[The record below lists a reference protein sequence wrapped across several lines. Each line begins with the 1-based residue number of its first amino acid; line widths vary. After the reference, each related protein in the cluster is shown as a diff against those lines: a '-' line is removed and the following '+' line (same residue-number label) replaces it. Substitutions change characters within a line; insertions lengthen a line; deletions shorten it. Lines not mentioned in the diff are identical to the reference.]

1 MDKKLQKAIEDTLRE
16 RKKQVGK
23 NQVNEADFLCGAM
36 QMYLLLNP
44 DAEADGAWAP
54 PSWVFGIMRGDTIV
68 N

>member
-16 RKKQVGK
+16 RKKKVGK
-23 NQVNEADFLCGAM
+23 NQVSEADFLCGAM
-36 QMYLLLNP
+36 QMYLLLKP

-54 PSWVFGIMRGDTIV
+54 PSWVIGIMRGDTIV

>member
-1 MDKKLQKAIEDTLRE
+1 MDEKLQKAIEQTLRE
-16 RKKQVGK
+16 RKKLVGK
-23 NQVNEADFLCGAM
+23 QVNEDDFLCGAM

-54 PSWVFGIMRGDTIV
+54 PSWVFGIMRGDNIV

>member
-23 NQVNEADFLCGAM
+23 NKVNEADFLCGAM

-44 DAEADGAWAP
+44 DAAEDGAWCP